1 MKKNYKKSLIYKS
14 GIASIDQALLSGLN
28 FLISIV
34 LIKTVSKTEYGY
46 YSIFFPITLYM
57 VSIQNAVINV
67 PLAILLITKK
77 GGERRSYPSALFF
90 GQYLLVIPFAVVG
103 IIGGITTYYL
113 NLLEPGISA
122 VIIAIS
128 LASIGILCR
137 EFFRAYFFANELPKT
152 VLLIDILHIVLLAS
166 LTSLM
171 YLFLQLNVAVIFFLM
186 GVSSFLAGI
195 FFIDRKNWKFS
206 RGEIKLSYS
215 ENWNY
220 GKWSLMGVTVSHIQQ
235 YSYLYLLGLMVS
247 SVAVAE
253 VSAARL
259 LLMPLVLVQTGWNK
273 VILPHGSRLREENRL
288 SRIFKEQVIVSIVFV
303 FIVISLVFIAIFLKP
318 LLLNVILSD
327 KYANSFDYIFYF
339 GAIFSMGFIA
349 LSANLGLQVLK
360 KFDVIVKIN
369 FFTMLATLLSA
380 YLLILSYGIIGGL
393 IALLI
398 GQTISAILLWIFFAK
413 ASYLKSNVPI
423 VSNKIE

>member
-1 MKKNYKKSLIYKS
+1 
-14 GIASIDQALLSGLN
+14 
-28 FLISIV
+28 
-34 LIKTVSKTEYGY
+34 
-46 YSIFFPITLYM
+46 
-57 VSIQNAVINV
+57 
-67 PLAILLITKK
+67 
-77 GGERRSYPSALFF
+77 
-90 GQYLLVIPFAVVG
+90 
-103 IIGGITTYYL
+103 
-113 NLLEPGISA
+113 
-122 VIIAIS
+122 
-128 LASIGILCR
+128 
-137 EFFRAYFFANELPKT
+137 
-152 VLLIDILHIVLLAS
+152 
-166 LTSLM
+166 
-171 YLFLQLNVAVIFFLM
+171 
-186 GVSSFLAGI
+186 
-195 FFIDRKNWKFS
+195 
-206 RGEIKLSYS
+206 
-215 ENWNY
+215 
-220 GKWSLMGVTVSHIQQ
+220 
-235 YSYLYLLGLMVS
+235 MVS

-288 SRIFKEQVIVSIVFV
+288 PRLFKEQVIVSIVFV